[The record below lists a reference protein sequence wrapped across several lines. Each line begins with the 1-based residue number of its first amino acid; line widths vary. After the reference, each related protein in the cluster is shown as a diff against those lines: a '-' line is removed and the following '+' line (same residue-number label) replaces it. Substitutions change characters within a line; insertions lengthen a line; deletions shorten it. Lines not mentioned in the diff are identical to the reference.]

1 MADLLVP
8 LYGLPEPGVP
18 PGFTVRKPMASE
30 ASVVQSWISEN
41 FSAGWASEVLP
52 ALCRTPA
59 SMFIAIDDGTGKP
72 AGFCAWDCT
81 ALGFLGPV
89 GTSAE
94 YRSMGVGRALVL
106 STCHAMRHQGYGYAI
121 VGDAGP
127 VEFFMKISRAVEIEQ
142 SRPGIYPARMK

>member
-8 LYGLPEPGVP
+8 LYGLPEIVIPH
-18 PGFTVRKPMASE
+18 GFAVRKPMASE
-30 ASVVQSWISEN
+30 ALDVQRWISNN
-41 FSAGWASEVLP
+41 FSAGWASEVMP

-59 SMFIAIDDGTGKP
+59 SMFIAVDSSSGKP

-89 GTSAE
+89 GTSADC
-94 YRSMGVGRALVL
+94 RSMGVGGALVL
-106 STCHAMRHQGYGYAI
+106 STYHAMRQQGYGYAI

-127 VEFFMKISRAVEIEQ
+127 TGFFMKISRAIEIEH
-142 SRPGIYPARMK
+142 SKPGVYQTRIK